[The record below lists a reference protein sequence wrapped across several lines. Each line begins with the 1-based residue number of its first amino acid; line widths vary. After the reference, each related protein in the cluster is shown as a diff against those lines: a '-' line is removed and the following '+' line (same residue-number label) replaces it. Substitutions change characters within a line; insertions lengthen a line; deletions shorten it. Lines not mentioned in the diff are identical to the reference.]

1 MAPFSSLPLIALLQS
16 SPSDAGAGAAGA
28 LFGLAVAVVFIA
40 AMWRIFT
47 KAGQPG
53 WASIIP
59 IYNTYILLKIAGR
72 PGWWLVLFFIPFI
85 NIIVFLLVAIDL
97 ARSFGRSSLFG
108 VVMLWLLSAIGLL
121 MLGFGGSRYV
131 GPAATSKI

>member
-1 MAPFSSLPLIALLQS
+1 MLQS
-16 SPSDAGAGAAGA
+16 SSSNAGAAGA
-28 LFGLAVAVVFIA
+28 AGGIIGLIVAVVFIA
-40 AMWRIFT
+40 AVWRIFT

-59 IYNTYILLKIAGR
+59 LYNTYILLKIAGR

-85 NIIVFLLVAIDL
+85 NIIVYLLLAIDL
-97 ARSFGRSSLFG
+97 AHSFGRSTLFG

-121 MLGFGGSRYV
+121 ILGYGGSRYV
-131 GPAATSKI
+131 GPAATSAV